1 MSDAARK
8 TFFSSNV
15 PIFSIREFPVQ
26 MSGNLKTIDKDTLEI
41 MIEKGQTEIA
51 NLKQKERLDLLE
63 TLVDAYKH
71 DRMKSNENNN

>member
-1 MSDAARK
+1 
-8 TFFSSNV
+8 
-15 PIFSIREFPVQ
+15 